1 MHVFKKI
8 FRGDESP
15 LLSTFFRINTSMGL
29 ENEEVSIQNYGTAS
43 NFIHKAQF
51 WVPELSQENWKKIE
65 YIQKRFLIEE
75 LE

>member
-1 MHVFKKI
+1 
-8 FRGDESP
+8 
-15 LLSTFFRINTSMGL
+15 MGL

-75 LE
+75 LEGRL